1 MSTFETY
8 FGEMVYIVGPSGSGK
23 TTLLSVLSGILKP
36 NEGSVQVED
45 VDIWKLDADRLAE
58 FRLAKIG
65 FVFQDFHL
73 FPLLTT
79 AENAA
84 IPLILKK
91 RRLGRIHPRG

>member
-1 MSTFETY
+1 M
-8 FGEMVYIVGPSGSGK
+8 
-23 TTLLSVLSGILKP
+23 
-36 NEGSVQVED
+36 EG

-73 FPLLTT
+73 FPRLTT

-91 RRLGRIHPRG
+91 RDWDESIHEARKYLDIVGLKGRAISRP